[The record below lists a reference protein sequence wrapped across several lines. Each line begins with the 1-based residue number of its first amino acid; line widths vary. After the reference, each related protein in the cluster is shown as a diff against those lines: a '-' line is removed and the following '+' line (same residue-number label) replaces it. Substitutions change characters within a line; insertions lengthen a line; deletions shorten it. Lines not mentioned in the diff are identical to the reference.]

1 MLGARQNTNRI
12 RPLGLAAVTVVSAV
26 ILVLSL
32 PFLQAQ
38 DKPVIAIKGGTV
50 LTMAGET
57 IEGGT
62 VVMWQGKIAAVGKQ
76 VSIPEDA
83 QIIDAT
89 GKYVM
94 PGIVDAMTYYG
105 IRPFAL
111 NDRENPITPGNKVIL
126 AYYPFGRQM
135 HGEKGIVKDK
145 EILSGGVTTVYIA
158 PGDQQVIGGQGAVVK
173 TYGADYE
180 AFTLREPAAIDICIG
195 DPPKQEP
202 RYVGAKPPLTRMGI
216 ATLLRKALLGAQQY
230 DQKLKDYDQKS
241 DEEKGKAPPPPRDL
255 GMEAM
260 IKLLNK
266 DIPARIESDFVD
278 DIRTAIRICDE
289 FDIDLIIDSGLGAYK
304 VRDILAEKNIPVV
317 LGTPIHPFVQGGE
330 VSMTHDLYREMDEYN
345 AAKMLKAGVKLAL
358 GSFGF
363 GFGGFGYATSGR
375 WLLIEAAY
383 LTGFNVSDED
393 ALKMITINAAQ
404 ILGVDD
410 RVGSLEKGKDADV
423 IILDGYP
430 LRIKTWVDQVFIDG
444 ECVYKREGGSK

>member
-1 MLGARQNTNRI
+1 MSALNKKTARF
-12 RPLGLAAVTVVSAV
+12 RPVGIAVVAITCSA
-26 ILVLSL
+26 ILILSL

-62 VVMWQGKIAAVGKQ
+62 VVMWEGKIVAVGKQ
-76 VSIPEDA
+76 VSIPEGA

-94 PGIVDAMTYYG
+94 PGIIDAMTYYG
-105 IRPFAL
+105 IKPFAL
-111 NDRENPITPGNKVIL
+111 NDRTKPITPENKVIL

-173 TYGADYE
+173 TYGSDYE
-180 AFTLREPAAIDICIG
+180 AFTLCEPAAIDMCIG
-195 DPPKQEP
+195 DPPKQEM
-202 RYVGAKPPLTRMGI
+202 RYIGAKPPLTRMGI

-230 DQKLKDYDQKS
+230 DQKLKDYEKKT
-241 DEEKGKAPPPPRDL
+241 DEEKEKAPPPPRNL
-255 GMEAM
+255 GMEVM

-278 DIRTAIRICDE
+278 DIRTAIRICEE
-289 FDIDLIIDSGLGAYK
+289 FDIDLVIDSGLAAYK
-304 VRDILAEKNIPVV
+304 VKNILAEKNIPVV
-317 LGTPIHPFVQGGE
+317 LGTPTHPFVQGGE
-330 VSMTHDLYREMDEYN
+330 VSMTPDLYREMDDYN
-345 AAKMLKAGVKLAL
+345 AAKLLKAGIKLAL
-358 GSFGF
+358 GSYGF
-363 GFGGFGYATSGR
+363 GFGPLGNPTQGR

-404 ILGVDD
+404 ILGVDN

-423 IILDGYP
+423 IMLDGYP
-430 LRIKTWVDQVFIDG
+430 LNIKTCVDQVFIDG
-444 ECVYKREGGSK
+444 ESVYMREGGPK

>member
-1 MLGARQNTNRI
+1 MSMPIQNNYRFRTV
-12 RPLGLAAVTVVSAV
+12 GVAVVSLVFVAV
-26 ILVLSL
+26 LMLSL
-32 PFLQAQ
+32 QFLEAQ

-62 VVMWQGKIAAVGKQ
+62 VVMWEGKIAAVGKQ
-76 VSIPEDA
+76 VSIPEGA

-94 PGIVDAMTYYG
+94 PGIIDAMTYYG

-111 NDRENPITPGNKVIL
+111 NDRAKPVTPENKVVL
-126 AYYPFGRQM
+126 AYYPFGKMM
-135 HGEKGIVKDK
+135 HGEKGIVKDS

-180 AFTLREPAAIDICIG
+180 AFTLREPAAIDMCIG
-195 DPPKQEP
+195 DPPKQEMK
-202 RYVGAKPPLTRMGI
+202 YIGAKTPLTRMGI
-216 ATLLRKALLGAQQY
+216 ATLLRKALLGAQQF
-230 DQKLKDYDQKS
+230 DQKIKEYEKKS
-241 DEEKGKAPPPPRDL
+241 DEEKTKMPPPPRNL

-260 IKLLNK
+260 VKVLNK

-304 VRDILAEKNIPVV
+304 VKDILAEKKIPVV
-317 LGTPIHPFVQGGE
+317 LGTPTHPFVQGGE
-330 VSMTHDLYREMDEYN
+330 VSMTPDLYREMNDYN
-345 AAKMLKAGVKLAL
+345 AAELLKAGVKLAL

-363 GFGGFGYATSGR
+363 GFGGFGNATSGR

-383 LTGFNVSDED
+383 LTGFDVSDED

-404 ILGVDD
+404 ILGVNN

-430 LRIKTWVDQVFIDG
+430 LNIKTWVDQVFIDG
-444 ECVYKREGGSK
+444 ESVYKREGGPK

>member
-1 MLGARQNTNRI
+1 MFRRIQYARQ
-12 RPLGLAAVTVVSAV
+12 LQAVGWVLPA
-26 ILVLSL
+26 VLSVTALLLAL
-32 PFLQAQ
+32 PFLRAQ
-38 DKPVIAIKGGTV
+38 DKPVIAIQGGIV
-50 LTMAGET
+50 LTMAGDA

-76 VSIPEDA
+76 VSIPDGA

-111 NDRENPITPGNKVIL
+111 NDRAKPVTPENKVIL
-126 AYYPFGRQM
+126 AYYPFGKRM
-135 HGEKGIVKDK
+135 HGEKGIVKDQ

-180 AFTLREPAAIDICIG
+180 AFTLREPAAIDMCIG

-202 RYVGAKPPLTRMGI
+202 RYIGAKPPLTRMGI
-216 ATLLRKALLGAQQY
+216 ATLLRKALVGAQQY
-230 DQKLKDYDQKS
+230 EQKLKDYDQKS
-241 DEEKGKAPPPPRDL
+241 DEEKEKASPPPRTLD
-255 GMEAM
+255 MEAL

-289 FDIDLIIDSGLGAYK
+289 FDIDLVIDSGLGAYK
-304 VRDILAEKNIPVV
+304 VKDILAEKKIPVV
-317 LGTPIHPFVQGGE
+317 LGPPIHPFVQGGE
-330 VSMTHDLYREMDEYN
+330 VSMTPDLYREMDDYN
-345 AAKMLKAGVKLAL
+345 ATKLLKAGVPVALA
-358 GSFGF
+358 SFGF
-363 GFGGFGYATSGR
+363 SFGGFGYATSGR
-375 WLLIEAAY
+375 WLLLEAAY

-404 ILGVDD
+404 ILGVAD

-430 LRIKTWVDQVFIDG
+430 LHIKTWVDQVFIDG
-444 ECVYKREGGSK
+444 ENVYTRKGGAK